1 MVEKTAEQ
9 LSAMMDGECPAHE
22 LPLALR
28 RLAQDAELKQ
38 RWERYHLI
46 GDVLNGHVAEAI
58 DSEFA
63 ARLQVLIAQEPPLSA
78 VAAPAPST
86 PRRAWARP
94 ALGFGL
100 AASLTLGT
108 LLVLRGQQ
116 ELPSGQLQ
124 AQAAAPASTT
134 LVVAN
139 TTLPTN
145 TVEVQR
151 AAVVAPVVAT
161 ATTATSTVV
170 TPPLMTA
177 GAATSS
183 EPDWAQTLN
192 QYLLNHNEYASRNSV
207 QGVLPY
213 VRMVGHE
220 PAAANR

>member
-63 ARLQVLIAQEPPLSA
+63 ARLQVLIAQEPPLST
-78 VAAPAPST
+78 VAATAAPT
-86 PRRAWARP
+86 TARRAWARP

-116 ELPSGQLQ
+116 ELPSGPLQ
-124 AQAAAPASTT
+124 AQANTP
-134 LVVAN
+134 AN
-139 TTLPTN
+139 TTLVAANPPALPTN
-145 TVEVQR
+145 AVVQR
-151 AAVVAPVVAT
+151 VAVAT
-161 ATTATSTVV
+161 PTAVA
-170 TPPLMTA
+170 PPLMSA
-177 GAATSS
+177 AAATPS